1 MAAVRS
7 EAGGIQVGSAPS
19 HASTCSHACSGVRGL
34 ALIRRL
40 VAIRKNAPMDDQVR
54 RTSQCR
60 CHTNVVHCIGMGT
73 KLMAVRVETELWD
86 AAVRRAEV
94 LGTSVSEVVREAL
107 REAVSA
113 RPLGDRV
120 GLLRGS
126 IQADSADAAQDGWQ
140 SEIRAH
146 NWRS

>member
-1 MAAVRS
+1 
-7 EAGGIQVGSAPS
+7 
-19 HASTCSHACSGVRGL
+19 
-34 ALIRRL
+34 
-40 VAIRKNAPMDDQVR
+40 
-54 RTSQCR
+54 
-60 CHTNVVHCIGMGT
+60 
-73 KLMAVRVETELWD
+73 MAVRVETELWD

-107 REAVSA
+107 REAVIA

-120 GLLRGS
+120 GFLRGS
-126 IQADSADAAQDGWQ
+126 IQADAARASQDRWQ

>member
-1 MAAVRS
+1 M
-7 EAGGIQVGSAPS
+7 GS
-19 HASTCSHACSGVRGL
+19 
-34 ALIRRL
+34 
-40 VAIRKNAPMDDQVR
+40 
-54 RTSQCR
+54 
-60 CHTNVVHCIGMGT
+60 

-86 AAVRRAEV
+86 AAVRRAEA

-107 REAVSA
+107 RDAVVA

-120 GLLRGS
+120 GLLRGL
-126 IQADSADAAQDGWQ
+126 IQADAADTPQDGWQ